1 MKLLVYGSK
10 FSETAA
16 TVNMHASTY
25 MIMTNTCMYRN
36 LYIIIQVLPEH
47 GNLHNK
53 TDYIQNEQPSVDLS
67 PCYHLSEN
75 CKSL

>member
-47 GNLHNK
+47 ENLHNK
-53 TDYIQNEQPSVDLS
+53 TMQYNGSYTERATIS
-67 PCYHLSEN
+67 
-75 CKSL
+75 